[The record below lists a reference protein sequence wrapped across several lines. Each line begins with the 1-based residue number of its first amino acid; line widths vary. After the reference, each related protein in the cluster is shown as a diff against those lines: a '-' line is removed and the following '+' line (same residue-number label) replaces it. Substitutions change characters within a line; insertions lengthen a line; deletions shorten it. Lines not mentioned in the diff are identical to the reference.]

1 MIPDLIVS
9 LAVVSNDIDL
19 DATWQ
24 LLRKFGGGYE
34 AIADPRFRRPHV
46 SDIPA
51 NWLLLQQL
59 QSAGVVAKFG
69 ADNERRDIWVTL
81 RQS

>member
-24 LLRKFGGGYE
+24 LLRKFGGDYE
-34 AIADPRFRRPHV
+34 AIADPGFRRPHV

-51 NWLLLQQL
+51 N
-59 QSAGVVAKFG
+59 
-69 ADNERRDIWVTL
+69 
-81 RQS
+81 